1 MQLVRQPKTS
11 GFKLISKSEYIV
23 RWHWRC

>member
-11 GFKLISKSEYIV
+11 GFELISKSEYIL

>member
-11 GFKLISKSEYIV
+11 GFKLISKSEYIL